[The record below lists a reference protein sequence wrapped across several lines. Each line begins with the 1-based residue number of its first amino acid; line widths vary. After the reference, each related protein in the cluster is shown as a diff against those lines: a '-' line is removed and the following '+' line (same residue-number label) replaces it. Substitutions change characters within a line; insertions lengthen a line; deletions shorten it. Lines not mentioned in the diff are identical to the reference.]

1 MLIFSLYH
9 NFLLIETVNTGNEP
23 VKKNLKYYK

>member
-9 NFLLIETVNTGNEP
+9 NFLLIEAVNIGNEP
-23 VKKNLKYYK
+23 VKKNLKVL